1 LNPTIVTLREVEKI
15 FTDNTVQNPII
26 IGYDAKRALMN
37 HSGLGSYSRNLL
49 MGLTH
54 AFPQNKYVLFS
65 PKQKPEFREA
75 VDFMTNHQATYVLPP
90 EGTGKLGGTL
100 WRTYKIANLA
110 KAEGIQIYHGLSHE
124 LPSNIEKTGIRTLVT
139 IHDLIFERYPSHYPF
154 IDRLFY
160 RKKIKE
166 ACEKADSIVAI
177 SEQTARDLLDMYQ
190 VNPKKLQVIYQS
202 CDLVFSMDKSEEEL
216 MKVQEKFRL
225 PKKFILCVG
234 SFVER
239 KNQLTLIK
247 AMKFLKDETD
257 YELVLVGKGGAYEE
271 KIRRSIKHNDM
282 QQKVHIIN
290 NCSTPELACIY
301 RLSKIFVYPS
311 LFEGFGIPII
321 EAMNSGVPVV
331 TSNGS
336 CFMETGGDACIY
348 VDAMNEKQL
357 ANELLKLSQ
366 QDHLRQE
373 LIQKGFQHVKK
384 FSQDKIA
391 ADYMRLYRSMMEKP
405 LQEA

>member
-1 LNPTIVTLREVEKI
+1 MPHK
-15 FTDNTVQNPII
+15 PIT

-49 MGLTH
+49 MGLAH
-54 AFPQNKYVLFS
+54 AFPENKYVLFS
-65 PKQKPEFREA
+65 PKQKAEFRDA
-75 VDFMTNHQATYVLPP
+75 VDGMTNHQVSYIMPP
-90 EGTGKLGGTL
+90 EGSGKISGTL
-100 WRTYKIANLA
+100 WRTYKIAKLA
-110 KAEGIQIYHGLSHE
+110 KAAGIDIYHGLSHE
-124 LPSNIEKTGIRTLVT
+124 LPVNIEKTGIRTVVT
-139 IHDLIFERYPSHYPF
+139 IHDLIFERYPGHYPF
-154 IDRLFY
+154 FDRLFY

-166 ACEKADSIVAI
+166 ACDNADKIVAI

-190 VNPKKLQVIYQS
+190 VDPKKLQVIYQG
-202 CDLVFSMDKSEEEL
+202 CDLVYNTEKSKEEL
-216 MKVQEKFRL
+216 EAVQLKYRL

-247 AMKFLKDETD
+247 AMKFLKGETD
-257 YELVLVGKGGAYEE
+257 YELVLVGKGGSYEE

-282 QQKVHIIN
+282 QQMVHIISG
-290 NCSTPELACIY
+290 CSTPELACIY
-301 RLSKIFVYPS
+301 RLAKIFVYPS

-321 EAMNSGVPVV
+321 EAMSSGTPVI

-336 CFMETGGDACIY
+336 CFKETGGDACIY

-357 ANELLKLSQ
+357 ANELLLLSQ
-366 QDHLRQE
+366 QENTRQE
-373 LIQKGFQHVKK
+373 LIQKGFHHVKK

-391 ADYMRLYRSMMEKP
+391 RDYMNLYQAMIERP
-405 LQEA
+405 VLQA